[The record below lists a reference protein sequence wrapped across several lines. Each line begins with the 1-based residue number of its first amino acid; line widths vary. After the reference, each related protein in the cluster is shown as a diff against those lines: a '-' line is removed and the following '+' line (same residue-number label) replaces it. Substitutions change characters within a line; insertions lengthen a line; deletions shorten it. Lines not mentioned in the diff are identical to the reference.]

1 MVKRVLGA
9 MTRPIQGLHEAA
21 YVLAGFSVLSQVLAL
36 VRDRTFAHYFGAGSV
51 LDAYFAAFK
60 IPDLLFAFLTLF
72 VSSFA
77 LVPLL
82 AGKEKKA
89 QGVIIGNVL
98 FAFGVSALFLTAL
111 LWFAMPY
118 LIPALF
124 PGFSNTMVADTVL
137 LSRIMLVQ
145 PILLGLSSIASSVVQ
160 VLRQFVIYALA
171 PIMYNLG
178 IIGGVLFLY
187 PQYGIKGLAWGV
199 VIGALLHVIVQTLP
213 LLSHAHTFWKPSFAS
228 LKSSI
233 VDVALPSLPRALA
246 LSSQQ
251 ILMVVF
257 ASVASLTA
265 TGAIAA
271 LSFSFNLQ
279 SIPLTIIG
287 VSYAAVIFPALAS
300 LIAKKEHALFMREVW
315 ASIRHVVFWTF
326 PAITMMIILRA
337 QIVRIILGTGAFS
350 WNDTRLTAALLACFA
365 LSLIA
370 QSAILIFSRA
380 YYAANSSLVP
390 IVLNVGGAISAGI
403 LAYVGVFWL
412 QTSSMPR
419 FFIESLLRVPDV
431 PGTSVL
437 AIPIAYSLSM
447 LVVGVLFGIV
457 FAKRFGFD
465 PLVWHTLG
473 SSFAASVIGATGAYA
488 VLQFMASLLPQDTFL
503 GIFTEGVVAGLV
515 GMILWAVILLILNS
529 TELKEIKSL
538 IVRTFKKAP
547 Q

>member
-21 YVLAGFSVLSQVLAL
+21 YVLAGFSILSQVLAL
-36 VRDRTFAHYFGAGSV
+36 VRDRTFAHYFGAGPV

-82 AGKEKKA
+82 SGKEKKA
-89 QGVIIGNVL
+89 QGIIIGNVL

-118 LIPALF
+118 LIPVIF
-124 PGFSNTMVADTVL
+124 PGFNSAMVADTVL

-145 PILLGLSSIASSVVQ
+145 PMLLGLSSIASSVVQ

-171 PIMYNLG
+171 PILYNLG

-187 PQYGIKGLAWGV
+187 PQYGIQGLAWGV
-199 VIGALLHVIVQTLP
+199 VVGALLHVTVQTLP
-213 LLSHAHTFWKPSFAS
+213 LLSHTHTFWKPSFAS

-233 VDVALPSLPRALA
+233 IDVALPSLPRALA

-251 ILMVVF
+251 ILMIVF
-257 ASVASLTA
+257 VSIASLTV

-300 LIAKKEHALFMREVW
+300 LVAKKEHVLFMREVW

-326 PAITMMIILRA
+326 PAITLMIILRA
-337 QIVRIILGTGAFS
+337 Q
-350 WNDTRLTAALLACFA
+350 
-365 LSLIA
+365 
-370 QSAILIFSRA
+370 
-380 YYAANSSLVP
+380 
-390 IVLNVGGAISAGI
+390 
-403 LAYVGVFWL
+403 
-412 QTSSMPR
+412 
-419 FFIESLLRVPDV
+419 
-431 PGTSVL
+431 
-437 AIPIAYSLSM
+437 
-447 LVVGVLFGIV
+447 
-457 FAKRFGFD
+457 
-465 PLVWHTLG
+465 
-473 SSFAASVIGATGAYA
+473 
-488 VLQFMASLLPQDTFL
+488 
-503 GIFTEGVVAGLV
+503 
-515 GMILWAVILLILNS
+515 
-529 TELKEIKSL
+529 
-538 IVRTFKKAP
+538 
-547 Q
+547 